1 MIKLPLKYFEAQDV
15 KLLADEVIDRL
26 EFSHVV
32 PNSVYCYR
40 SKGSKSR
47 RIIARIHGFGKIWQQ
62 ALGLPPAYVIE
73 VISERYDKL
82 CQEDKEKTVIHELM
96 HIPRGFRGGFR
107 PHKGYVSRQQVE
119 RMYSEYKKRKQASR
133 QF

>member
-1 MIKLPLKYFEAQDV
+1 MRKLPLKYFDAPDV
-15 KLLADEVIDRL
+15 KLLADEIIGRL
-26 EFSHVV
+26 DFFHVV
-32 PNSVYCYR
+32 PKSVYCYR

-47 RIIARIHGFGKIWQQ
+47 RIIARIHGFGRIWQQ

-82 CQEDKEKTVIHELM
+82 SQEDKEKTVLHELM
-96 HIPRGFRGGFR
+96 HIPSGFKGGFR

-119 RMYSEYKKRKQASR
+119 KMYREYKKRKQASR

>member
-15 KLLADEVIDRL
+15 KLLDDEVIDRL

-32 PNSVYCYR
+32 PKSVYCYR